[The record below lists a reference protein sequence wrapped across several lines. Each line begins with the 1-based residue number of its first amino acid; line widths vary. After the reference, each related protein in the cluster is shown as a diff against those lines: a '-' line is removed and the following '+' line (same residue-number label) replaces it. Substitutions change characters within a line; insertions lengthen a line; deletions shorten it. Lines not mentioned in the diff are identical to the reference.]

1 MQVMWRPLLVNF
13 EVPAKPPG
21 VWTKVLDYVG
31 PSRKLRFIASGT
43 WYWQDPSSLSGSDAA
58 STTSETRCE
67 CGPDGDLSAT
77 LSKGCLTQD
86 APVGAL
92 IGKIGGSSATVQN
105 TGAFVVGAFCVYDI
119 SDAMKGPLFLTIND
133 MPAGM
138 SDNNG
143 KIVGSIWEAV

>member
-1 MQVMWRPLLVNF
+1 VQLMWRPLLANF
-13 EVPAKPPG
+13 DVPAKPAG

-43 WYWQDPSSLSGSDAA
+43 WCWQDPSSLPNHDAPGS
-58 STTSETRCE
+58 SETRRE

-77 LSKGCLTQD
+77 PSKGCLTQE

-92 IGKIGGSSATVQN
+92 IGKIGGSTATVQN
-105 TGAFVVGAFCVYDI
+105 MGAFVVGAFCVYDV

-143 KIVGSIWEAV
+143 KIVVSIWESV